1 MKKKNEHWEVEI
13 EVCANRIMWLRLP
26 LNYASENKAS
36 VVRKY
41 HELIER
47 VKSSDEDHPE
57 MVKHFVYEKIDYNC
71 TIEYTQFKIKG
82 GSENARNFGYDLR
95 ISLLYYPF
103 NLKWQ
108 F

>member
-1 MKKKNEHWEVEI
+1 MKKKNEHWEVEVM
-13 EVCANRIMWLRLP
+13 VCANRIMWLRLP
-26 LNYASENKAS
+26 LNYKSENKAA

-47 VKSSDEDHPE
+47 VNSSDDPTE
-57 MVKHFVYEKIDYNC
+57 MVKHYVYEKINYEC
-71 TIEYTQFKIKG
+71 TVEYTQFKVKG
-82 GSENARNFGYDLR
+82 GSENARDFGFDLR

-103 NLKWQ
+103 NLKYE